1 VNLVTLEQVRRL
13 SPVDLMLLA
22 TVLIW
27 ALNSISSRYVVTHGF
42 LPLAYGALRYAAAIL
57 LFWVFTWRRER
68 SFRIE
73 RSDLPLV
80 FLAGGIIFLNQL
92 AFVYGVKLTSASTIG
107 LMLGTVPIWA
117 AIIASLV
124 GLEQPSR
131 MFWAA
136 AIVSLVGVALITAGS
151 SGGLTGDLF
160 GNLLAVSVA
169 VTWAAYSLAIAPLM
183 RSYSPFR
190 ISSYVLAVGWV
201 PLVLVSIPQLQEQ
214 SFAGF
219 GWTMALVFV
228 FAVIGPLFLTNI
240 LWFTAIDRVGVSRAA
255 LFSNL
260 QPFFVVVL
268 AVLILDEKLSAL
280 EIAGGVAI
288 ALGIVIDRRGHR
300 ISAVVLAR
308 E

>member
-1 VNLVTLEQVRRL
+1 M
-13 SPVDLMLLA
+13 SAVDVMLLA

-27 ALNSISSRYVVTHGF
+27 ALNAIASRYVVTHGF

-57 LFWVFTWRRER
+57 LFWVFTWWRER
-68 SFRIE
+68 SFRID
-73 RSDLPLV
+73 RRDLPLIL
-80 FLAGGIIFLNQL
+80 LAGAIIFVNQI
-92 AFVYGVKLTSASTIG
+92 AFVYGVKLTSASTLG

-117 AIIASLV
+117 AIIGTLV
-124 GLEQPSR
+124 GLERPTR
-131 MFWAA
+131 MFWVAA
-136 AIVSLVGVALITAGS
+136 LVSFCGVGLIAAGA

-160 GNLLAVSVA
+160 GNLVALSAAVA
-169 VTWAAYSLAIAPLM
+169 WAAYSLSIAPLM
-183 RSYSPFR
+183 RRYSPFR
-190 ISSYVLAVGWV
+190 ISSYVLALGWV
-201 PLVLVSIPQLQEQ
+201 PLVLVSIPQLQQQ
-214 SFAGF
+214 SFDGF
-219 GWTMALVFV
+219 GWTMVLAFA
-228 FAVIGPLFLTNI
+228 FAVVGPLFLTNI

-268 AVLILDEKLSAL
+268 AVLLLGESLSRL
-280 EIAGGVAI
+280 ELAGAVAI

>member
-1 VNLVTLEQVRRL
+1 
-13 SPVDLMLLA
+13 MLLA
-22 TVLIW
+22 TVVIW
-27 ALNSISSRYVVTHGF
+27 ALNSIASRYVVTHGF
-42 LPLAYGALRYAAAIL
+42 LPLAYGVLRYAAALL
-57 LFWVFTWRRER
+57 LFWGFTWRRER

-73 RSDLPLV
+73 RSDVRLV

-124 GLEQPSR
+124 GLERPSR

-136 AIVSLVGVALITAGS
+136 AIVSVVGVALITAGS

-160 GNLLAVSVA
+160 GNLLALSAA

-190 ISSYVLAVGWV
+190 ISSWVLLVGWV
-201 PLVLVSIPQLQEQ
+201 PLVFASIPQLQEQ
-214 SFAGF
+214 SFASF
-219 GWTMALVFV
+219 GWTMALVFA

-268 AVLILDEKLSAL
+268 AVLILNEKLSAL
-280 EIAGGVAI
+280 EILGGVAI

>member
-1 VNLVTLEQVRRL
+1 
-13 SPVDLMLLA
+13 MLLA

-27 ALNSISSRYVVTHGF
+27 ALNSIASRYVVTNGF

-57 LFWVFTWRRER
+57 LFWVFTWWRER
-68 SFRIE
+68 SFRID

-80 FLAGGIIFLNQL
+80 LLAGAIIFVNQL
-92 AFVYGVKLTSASTIG
+92 AFIYGVKLTSASTIG

-117 AIIASLV
+117 AIIATLV
-124 GLEQPSR
+124 GLEHPPR

-136 AIVSLVGVALITAGS
+136 ALVSFFGVGLIAAGS

-160 GNLLAVSVA
+160 GNLIALSAAVA
-169 VTWAAYSLAIAPLM
+169 WAGYSLSIAPLM
-183 RSYSPFR
+183 RRYSPFR
-190 ISSYVLAVGWV
+190 ISSHVLVVGWI
-201 PLVLVSIPQLQEQ
+201 PLVFVSIPQLREQ
-214 SFAGF
+214 SFDGF
-219 GWTMALVFV
+219 GATMVLAFA
-228 FAVIGPLFLTNI
+228 FAVVGPLFLTNI
-240 LWFTAIDRVGVSRAA
+240 LWFTAIDRVGVSRAS

-268 AVLILDEKLSAL
+268 AVLLLGEKLSGL
-280 EIAGGVAI
+280 EIAGGAAI
-288 ALGIVIDRRGHR
+288 ALGILIDRRGHR